1 MNEHAPRPAGRP
13 KDMDKREAILEAA
26 GGLFLEH
33 GFDRTTM
40 DAIAAAAGVSKL
52 TVYSHFH
59 DKEGLFRALIARKCD
74 QYFEGKDFEQLG
86 TLPPREALTRLANGF
101 LGLMYHSDVLSLY
114 RLLIGGASHQA
125 SQNCAFY
132 ETGPH
137 PTIESL
143 ARLLGGYSARGQLC
157 IEDPRR
163 AAEHLLAM
171 LQGCMHQRALLNVEP
186 SPPAA
191 RALKEHIEDVV
202 AVFLRAYAPTFERG

>member
-13 KDMDKREAILEAA
+13 KDMEKREAILEAA
-26 GGLFLEH
+26 GRLFLEH
-33 GFDRTTM
+33 GFERTTM

-52 TVYSHFH
+52 TVYSHFQ

-86 TLPPREALTRLANGF
+86 ALPPREALTRLGDGF
-101 LGLMYHSDVLSLY
+101 LGLMYHGDVLSLY
-114 RLLIGGASHQA
+114 RLLIGGASQQA
-125 SQNCAFY
+125 SQNRVFY
-132 ETGPH
+132 ESGPR

-143 ARLLGGYSARGQLC
+143 ARLLGGYSARGQLRV
-157 IEDPRR
+157 EDPER

-171 LQGCMHQRALLNVEP
+171 LQGCMHQRALLNVDP

-191 RALKEHIEDVV
+191 KALKEHVEDVV
-202 AVFLRAYAPTFERG
+202 AVFLRAYAPSVERA